1 MLPKVS
7 LLYTKFM
14 VLNELNN
21 LKINGKAV
29 SVATKQAICCDLF
42 FSGKKVMQ
50 AKLRTYLGP
59 GKEDELTGFDQE
71 MRATLAPWKH
81 YAWLLER
88 PGGFEAAEEIIH
100 HITLFGEDAGPL
112 FEKLSDERTEI
123 SAGTSYISTT
133 PNWVNAC
140 TAGSLST

>member
-1 MLPKVS
+1 
-7 LLYTKFM
+7 M